1 MLMEVKKSIR
11 LMLYYFKFNMSAVM
25 EYRVSFLVQS
35 FGMML
40 NNSAFIFFWW
50 ILFNNVETIGGYT
63 FRDEM
68 LLWALS
74 SSSFGLCF
82 VAFGNV
88 SQITRMILN
97 GELDTYLL
105 QPKDP
110 LVNVLCSK
118 TIVSAWG
125 DTLYGIIM
133 FFLIRGFDIKGFLLF
148 LTLIVTGAL
157 ILASVLVSF
166 HALSFYSGNT
176 EALAQLVVEFLISFG
191 IYPEGIFGRGVK
203 YILYTIIPTAFIV
216 YIPAS
221 VIKQFSFSMLLQVMG
236 VAALWIVI
244 AYTMFYKGLKRY
256 ESGNL
261 IVNKL

>member
-1 MLMEVKKSIR
+1 MLMEVKKSFR

-25 EYRVSFLVQS
+25 EYRVSFLIQC

-50 ILFNNVETIGGYT
+50 ILFNNVPTIGGYT

-88 SQITRMILN
+88 SRITKMILN

-110 LVNVLCSK
+110 IVNILCSK

-125 DTLYGIIM
+125 DTLYGVLM
-133 FFLIRGFDIKGFLLF
+133 FFLIRGFDIGGFLLF
-148 LTLIVTGAL
+148 LLFIITGAM

-166 HALSFYSGNT
+166 HALSFFTGNT
-176 EALAQLVVEFLISFG
+176 EGLTQLVIEFLISFG
-191 IYPEGIFGRGVK
+191 IYPEGIFSNGVK
-203 YILYTIIPTAFIV
+203 YILYTVIPTAFIV
-216 YIPAS
+216 FIPAA
-221 VIKQFSFSMLLQVMG
+221 VIKQFSFAMLLEVLG
-236 VAALWIVI
+236 ITLVWIVI

>member
-1 MLMEVKKSIR
+1 MEVKKSIR
-11 LMLYYFKFNMSAVM
+11 LMLYYFKFNISAVM
-25 EYRVSFLVQS
+25 EYRVSFLIQCL
-35 FGMML
+35 GMIL

-63 FRDEM
+63 FGDEM
-68 LLWALS
+68 LLWALTS
-74 SSSFGLCF
+74 GSFGLCF
-82 VAFGNV
+82 VTFGNV
-88 SQITRMILN
+88 TQITKMILN

-110 LVNVLCSK
+110 LVNIVCSK

-125 DTLYGIIM
+125 DMLYGVIM

-148 LTLIVTGAL
+148 LMFIVTGAL
-157 ILASVLVSF
+157 IFASVLVSF

-176 EALAQLVVEFLISFG
+176 EGLAQLVIEFLISFG

-221 VIKQFSFSMLLQVMG
+221 AIKQFTFSMLLQVLG
-236 VAALWIVI
+236 IAVVWIII

>member
-1 MLMEVKKSIR
+1 
-11 LMLYYFKFNMSAVM
+11 
-25 EYRVSFLVQS
+25 
-35 FGMML
+35 
-40 NNSAFIFFWW
+40 
-50 ILFNNVETIGGYT
+50 
-63 FRDEM
+63 
-68 LLWALS
+68 
-74 SSSFGLCF
+74 
-82 VAFGNV
+82 
-88 SQITRMILN
+88 
-97 GELDTYLL
+97 
-105 QPKDP
+105 
-110 LVNVLCSK
+110 
-118 TIVSAWG
+118 G

-216 YIPAS
+216 YIPAR

-236 VAALWIVI
+236 VTALWIVI
-244 AYTMFYKGLKRY
+244 AYAMFYKGLKRY